1 MTALT
6 LPSELLEQLTRA
18 FDSTCDTL
26 ARACDRGGT
35 LDTAALDE
43 EQGALFELAW
53 AQADLAALRALAGPD
68 LASRLSPLQQA
79 LACAF
84 AADAIPRLIERL
96 EGIALD
102 VPGGASSD
110 GPELARLRAS
120 TALAALRRE
129 AGRSQALARVGGA
142 VMDDTAALDLATAD
156 EEVAMAR
163 EAFERF
169 ARSEVAPRAQEI
181 HQKDLTVP
189 ESLLR
194 PMREMG
200 AFGLS
205 IPEPYGGSASG
216 EASAR
221 DNALMVAVTEVLS
234 DASLGAA
241 GSLITRPEILARALL
256 AGGTEA
262 QKARWLP
269 RLASGQALC
278 AISIT
283 EPDYGSDVAS
293 LQLAATR
300 VEGGWRLTGAK
311 TWCTF
316 AGKAEV
322 LMVVARTSGDR
333 GLGYKGLSLFL
344 VEKSSTEAHAF
355 HCQSP
360 GGGTLTGRAIPTL
373 GYRGMHSYDMAF
385 DGFFV
390 PEANLIGGEAGLGR
404 GFYFTMAGMTGGR
417 LQTAG
422 RACGVMRAATR
433 AAIAHARD
441 RKVFGKAL
449 ADYPLTRIKIARMAA
464 SWLACRVMAEAV
476 ALSPDR
482 PTHAMEA
489 SLAKLLSC
497 RSAEM
502 VTRESLQIH
511 GAMGYAEETP
521 AGRHFVDARV
531 LSIFEGAEET
541 LALKVIGRGLLEG
554 RVRRADAEAAA

>member
-1 MTALT
+1 MTALN
-6 LPSELLEQLTRA
+6 LPSELLAQLSRA
-18 FDSTCDTL
+18 FDNSSDAL
-26 ARACDRGGT
+26 ARTCYHGGT
-35 LDTAALDE
+35 LDTAVLDE

-53 AQADLAALRALAGPD
+53 AQAELAALRALERLD
-68 LASRLSPLQQA
+68 LAARLSPLQQE

-84 AADAIPRLIERL
+84 AAEAIPRLLGRL
-96 EGIALD
+96 EFIALD
-102 VPGGASSD
+102 LRSDASSG
-110 GPELARLRAS
+110 GPELAQLRVSNAL
-120 TALAALRRE
+120 TALRHN
-129 AGRSQALARVGGA
+129 AGRSQALARVGSA
-142 VMDDTAALDLATAD
+142 VMEDETALDLASTD
-156 EEVAMAR
+156 GEVAMAR
-163 EAFERF
+163 DAFERF

-181 HQKDLTVP
+181 HQRDLTVP

-194 PMREMG
+194 TMREMG

-205 IPEPYGGSASG
+205 IPDTYGGSASG
-216 EASAR
+216 EANAR

-262 QKARWLP
+262 QKAHWLP
-269 RLASGQALC
+269 RLASGQTLC

-293 LQLAATR
+293 LQLAAIR

-316 AGKAEV
+316 AGKADV
-322 LMVVARTSGDR
+322 LMVVARTGPDR
-333 GLGYKGLSLFL
+333 GMGYRGLSLFL
-344 VEKSSTEAHAF
+344 VEKPTTEAHEF
-355 HCQSP
+355 YCESP

-385 DGFFV
+385 NGFFV
-390 PEANLIGGEAGLGR
+390 PEANLIGGETGLGR

-422 RACGVMRAATR
+422 RACGVMRASTR
-433 AAIAHARD
+433 AAIGHVRD
-441 RKVFGKAL
+441 RKVFGRAL

-464 SWLACRVMAEAV
+464 SWLACRALAEAV

-497 RSAEM
+497 RHAEM
-502 VTRESLQIH
+502 VTRESLQVH

-541 LALKVIGRGLLEG
+541 LALKVIARGILED
-554 RVRRADAEAAA
+554 RVRKSAARVSA